1 MRKLSLYHTLRNNK
15 GILGI
20 VVLMVMTIFLCIIA
34 ASLSLSQLSLKAS
47 ANLKGG
53 TAALQAA
60 DAGIHHALAKI
71 PAGGDFNTLLAGNV
85 PGFPC
90 VPSGPCDGNTKK
102 PTLTG
107 SLAGYAYTVEVTN
120 DTTVGGETATNDT
133 NKIVIF
139 TSTATGPNG
148 SKRKVRAYIGRSPW
162 LPPGTIY
169 LPGAPTS
176 IGETFTGSS
185 FLISG
190 NDTKQWQAVGSG
202 SASPILGIA
211 TTDSGSTTEVTSTL
225 GSSKYA
231 DVTGYGS
238 NPSIATST
246 ALDVNQLATDLL
258 NLNVSRLDLAA
269 DDYSTLDF

>member
-34 ASLSLSQLSLKAS
+34 AGLSMSQLSLKAS

-71 PAGGDFNTLLAGNV
+71 PAAGDFNTLLAGNV

-133 NKIVIF
+133 NKIVIL
-139 TSTATGPNG
+139 TSTATGPTG

-162 LPPGTIY
+162 IPPGTIY
-169 LPGAPTS
+169 IPGTPTNAPTQFN
-176 IGETFTGSS
+176 GNS
-185 FLISG
+185 FAITG
-190 NDTKQWQAVGSG
+190 NDT
-202 SASPILGIA
+202 
-211 TTDSGSTTEVTSTL
+211 
-225 GSSKYA
+225 
-231 DVTGYGS
+231 
-238 NPSIATST
+238 NPNGT
-246 ALDVNQLATDLL
+246 AGPLA
-258 NLNVSRLDLAA
+258 
-269 DDYSTLDF
+269 

>member
-71 PAGGDFNTLLAGNV
+71 PAGGDFSSFWTGTGLAD
-85 PGFPC
+85 FPC
-90 VPSGPCDGNTKK
+90 KNSSGATGTCDGTNYK

-120 DTTVGGETATNDT
+120 DTTVGGETVTNDI
-133 NKIVIF
+133 NKIVIL

-148 SKRKVRAYIGRSPW
+148 SKRKVRAYVGRTPW

-190 NDTKQWQAVGSG
+190 NDTKQS
-202 SASPILGIA
+202 
-211 TTDSGSTTEVTSTL
+211 
-225 GSSKYA
+225 
-231 DVTGYGS
+231 
-238 NPSIATST
+238 
-246 ALDVNQLATDLL
+246 
-258 NLNVSRLDLAA
+258 
-269 DDYSTLDF
+269 